1 MAAIQSPPVQ
11 SMYPALMQDVSE
23 ILIVPARGWNRLQ
36 CAVKISWE
44 TEHLALYYRDISWI
58 FLITCIWKVIYG
70 LLSLHEAS
78 SEITGYLLRWW
89 LHYYIT
95 CVLPFYN
102 KFYIHLYME
111 NQNWTCPIYLFSR
124 LSQSL
129 QYLTMLWFIT
139 PILTLVW
146 MFRMV
151 VSFEY
156 KNIINPISEYC
167 MLLLQTVK
175 CDRHCNVWKLGD
187 GFFLK
192 LRNRHNDTFHV

>member
-1 MAAIQSPPVQ
+1 MSHTAGHVIQQRTKTELIFCPHHSRKVQWWGMAAIQSPPVQ

-111 NQNWTCPIYLFSR
+111 NQNWTCPIYLVGSVR
-124 LSQSL
+124 AYNIL
-129 QYLTMLWFIT
+129 QCYDL
-139 PILTLVW
+139 
-146 MFRMV
+146 
-151 VSFEY
+151 
-156 KNIINPISEYC
+156 
-167 MLLLQTVK
+167 
-175 CDRHCNVWKLGD
+175 
-187 GFFLK
+187 
-192 LRNRHNDTFHV
+192 